1 MSDKG
6 NIKNLPHVSK
16 KSMSIVLNLVEM
28 SIGQHMYDVWI
39 AGSVNICVYFHV
51 IIPGMSLDISDK
63 CIVIE

>member
-1 MSDKG
+1 
-6 NIKNLPHVSK
+6 
-16 KSMSIVLNLVEM
+16 
-28 SIGQHMYDVWI
+28 MYDVWI

>member
-1 MSDKG
+1 
-6 NIKNLPHVSK
+6 
-16 KSMSIVLNLVEM
+16 MSIVLNLVEM
-28 SIGQHMYDVWI
+28 SIGQRMYDVWI